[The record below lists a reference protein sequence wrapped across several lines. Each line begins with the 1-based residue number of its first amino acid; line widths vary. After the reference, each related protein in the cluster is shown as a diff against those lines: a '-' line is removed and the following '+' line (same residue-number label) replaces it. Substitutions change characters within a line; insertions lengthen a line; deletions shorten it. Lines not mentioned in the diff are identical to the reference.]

1 MVKTVLESK
10 ANINEREELN
20 TDNPNILNQET
31 TPLSDILRRKKS
43 PITQIAEPSK
53 TRYTKDLEKLRQKA
67 LKML

>member
-1 MVKTVLESK
+1 MKTVLAFKS
-10 ANINEREELN
+10 NINKREELN
-20 TDNPNILNQET
+20 DENANILNQEM

-43 PITQIAEPSK
+43 PITQLAEVSK